1 MSSGTPQALPFTDV
15 PPIGS
20 AASRQLQ
27 LRQPYY
33 NEKLWKNQ
41 PKSAARCVC
50 ANYHWKN
57 QQNDEMVLV
66 FHALALLGLVRHLH
80 PMRRH
85 GNHGGLGVGITHLTR
100 KSEVL
105 LCLAPVL
112 FRIHWFDFAS
122 FNPHDDAQVS
132 EAIDR

>member
-1 MSSGTPQALPFTDV
+1 MKSCGKISSSSQ
-15 PPIGS
+15 
-20 AASRQLQ
+20 QL
-27 LRQPYY
+27 
-33 NEKLWKNQ
+33 
-41 PKSAARCVC
+41 KSAAQVC
-50 ANYHWKN
+50 LRQLPLEEPA
-57 QQNDEMVLV
+57 NDEIVLV

-85 GNHGGLGVGITHLTR
+85 GNHGGLGIGITHLTR

-122 FNPHDDAQVS
+122 FNPHDDAQAS